1 VKKSLRMLAAPVAVV
16 PIFASVLFMGT
27 ANAAQQPLVAVPQ
40 NVNPAVAHSTR
51 VADLATSDQVSFA
64 VALKLRDE
72 AGLHRFLAQVSN
84 PKSAVYHHFL
94 TPAQFNARYAPT
106 TAEVASV
113 KTFLASHQIR
123 VTKVSGN
130 RDVIDAVGS
139 AAQVRQAFATTMG
152 VYRQNGRQFYANDSA
167 PRLPASLAG
176 VVQGVVGLDNHA
188 LRHPTAVRNT
198 AVRPQVNQPVG
209 GFVPSQLQ
217 TAYQTT
223 SLGSAGGQT
232 VALWE
237 FDGYQASNIA
247 TYDNEFGLGSSAPVT
262 VSVDGANF
270 DSSPGQGQGEVELD
284 IEIVQAMANAANT
297 LVYEA
302 PNSDQGQID
311 LAAQIASE
319 DRVSVTSISWGA
331 CETQSAPATISSTD
345 NGFAQGVAE
354 GITFYSASGDSGSD
368 DCGDGTQAVDYP
380 ASDPN
385 VSGVGGTTLSADG
398 SGNYQGETAWSGSG
412 GGDSTVFSVPGYQVG
427 DNGMRTVPDVS
438 SNADP
443 NTGYA
448 IFSAGQ
454 WQVFGGTSCAAPMWS
469 GFTAL
474 RDASHGS
481 LLGNANP
488 ALYQI
493 AAGSGY
499 TSAFNDITS
508 GSNGAFSA
516 GPGYDEVTGLGS
528 YIGAGLNSAL
538 N

>member
-247 TYDNEFGLGSSAPVT
+247 HYDNQFKLGSSTPVT

-270 DSSPGQGQGEVELD
+270 DSAPGQGQGEVELD
-284 IEIVQAMANAANT
+284 IEIVQAMANSAKT

-302 PNSDQGQID
+302 PNTDQGQID

-319 DRVSVTSISWGA
+319 DRVSVTSISWGL
-331 CETQSAPATISSTD
+331 CETQSAAATITSTD
-345 NGFAQGVAE
+345 NGFVQGAAE
-354 GITFYSASGDSGSD
+354 GISFYSASGDSGSD

-385 VSGVGGTTLSADG
+385 VSGVGGTTLRT
-398 SGNYQGETAWSGSG
+398 SGTRSETAWNGSG
-412 GGDSTVFSVPGYQVG
+412 GGVSAVFSTPSYQRG
-427 DNGMRTVPDVS
+427 SGGMRTVPDVS
-438 SNADP
+438 ADANP
-443 NTGYA
+443 STGYA
-448 IFSAGQ
+448 IFSGGT
-454 WQVFGGTSCAAPMWS
+454 WVEFGGTSCAAPMWS

-474 RDASHGS
+474 HDANSGGR
-481 LLGNANP
+481 LGNANP

-499 TSAFNDITS
+499 TSAFHDITS

-516 GPGYDEVTGLGS
+516 GTGYDEVTGLGS
-528 YIGAGLNSAL
+528 YNGAGLNTAL
-538 N
+538 G